1 MKKTVLAITVAAA
14 VTLTLGGC
22 RRHYQMNYAHVAV
35 DTLQHND
42 VDSVEDIYEEHL
54 YDIPDAPGEVTVDE
68 VMSRKSRQAAREAE
82 KMFSGEE

>member
-1 MKKTVLAITVAAA
+1 MTMKKTVLAITVAAA

-42 VDSVEDIYEEHL
+42 VDSVEDIY
-54 YDIPDAPGEVTVDE
+54 
-68 VMSRKSRQAAREAE
+68 
-82 KMFSGEE
+82 